1 MSSNPP
7 VISWSSFINETKKI
21 CRKCFFVDV
30 CKKCRNQIL
39 YDFAYLFPLKNIYCT
54 KYIETVEMFFIY
66 IKKTF
71 SIKHS

>member
-1 MSSNPP
+1 M
-7 VISWSSFINETKKI
+7 F
-21 CRKCFFVDV
+21 FFVDV